1 MHITNPT
8 IIRRF
13 IRIQRRFTESTH
25 PSDNE
30 SPWTFLWTRNVWR
43 MRSANNNYYVIHP
56 SNSEISLRIAR
67 RRQSFVIIRYANR
80 LSRKRSESRVR
91 TEAYL
96 LERDSCG
103 EPGTERGKFS
113 FSKGS
118 HHLRGHHREMRT
130 AASRKV
136 AALRLFS
143 PSVEWRFFSFFL
155 FFSCPRDPARFSRSR
170 LRYTPLLLP
179 SPIANTRPAT
189 ILFLRPS
196 RGAPP
201 SVCVSTAALA

>member
-1 MHITNPT
+1 MHITRVTNPT
-8 IIRRF
+8 IIQRF
-13 IRIQRRFTESTH
+13 IRIQRRFTESTR
-25 PSDNE
+25 DNE
-30 SPWTFLWTRNVWR
+30 SLNIPLNKKRLAH
-43 MRSANNNYYVIHP
+43 ANNNYVIHP

-67 RRQSFVIIRYANR
+67 RQSFVIIRYASR

-143 PSVEWRFFSFFL
+143 PSVE
-155 FFSCPRDPARFSRSR
+155 
-170 LRYTPLLLP
+170 
-179 SPIANTRPAT
+179 
-189 ILFLRPS
+189 
-196 RGAPP
+196 
-201 SVCVSTAALA
+201 